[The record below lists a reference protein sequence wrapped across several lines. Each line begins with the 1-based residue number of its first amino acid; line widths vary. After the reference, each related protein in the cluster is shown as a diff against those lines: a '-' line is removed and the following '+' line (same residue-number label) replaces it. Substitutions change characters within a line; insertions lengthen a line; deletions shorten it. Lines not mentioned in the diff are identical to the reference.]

1 MRRSVVLALVL
12 PFAWASC
19 HQSPAPERVLETY
32 FDHLRAGRIP
42 QAYALT
48 SVGYRAGHDLTA
60 FALAAAR
67 QPTIDRRTVRRGEAT
82 LRVELSTPGARTV
95 VLRGPRDE
103 RLRLDEDPLYF
114 YDVRS
119 PLAALQSFARAVR
132 CKRPA
137 RAAELLGHALAQRWS
152 LATREEDDPFPG
164 DVQRLAAALEDEL
177 NRPAG
182 LRLSSLNEGETEAR
196 LELTN
201 GDVLV
206 LSRTGSGWHLTD
218 LP

>member
-1 MRRSVVLALVL
+1 MRPSVVLALVL
-12 PFAWASC
+12 PFVWASC
-19 HQSPAPERVLETY
+19 HLIPAPERVLETY

-48 SVGYRAGHDLTA
+48 SATYRASHDLTA

-67 QPTIDRRTVRRGEAT
+67 QPTLDPSTVRRGEPT
-82 LRVELSTPGARTV
+82 LRVELSAPGARPV
-95 VLRGPRDE
+95 LLRGAHGD

-119 PLAALQSFARAVR
+119 PQAALRSFARAIR
-132 CKRPA
+132 CRRPT
-137 RAAELLGHALAQRWS
+137 RAAELLGQALAQRWS
-152 LATREEDDPFPG
+152 LASRAEDAPFPE
-164 DVQRLAAALEDEL
+164 DVLRLAAALEDEL

-182 LRLSSLNEGETEAR
+182 LRLSTLGESESEAR
-196 LELTN
+196 LELTD
-201 GDVLV
+201 GEVVL
-206 LSRTGSGWHLTD
+206 LSRTGSGWRLTD